1 VPVLELKSTE
11 RVPLVVCILL
21 ALRAV
26 HGPVDAVADL
36 YNIILNDAA
45 FVLVKVN
52 LIYGAVVFPSPSA
65 VIALTF
71 GVTAAVADPVVDPVP
86 LNASVLLDVTVTVEL
101 APADNPVT
109 VKGYD
114 VPDAVPGVTVAL
126 FEAAKE

>member
-21 ALRAV
+21 APRAV

-52 LIYGAVVFPSPSA
+52 LIYGAVVFPRPSA
-65 VIALTF
+65 SILDTS
-71 GVTAAVADPVVDPVP
+71 GVAAAVADPVVEPVP
-86 LNASVLLDVTVTVEL
+86 LKASVLLDVTVTVEL
-101 APADNPVT
+101 APADKPLT
-109 VKGYD
+109 VNG
-114 VPDAVPGVTVAL
+114 
-126 FEAAKE
+126 